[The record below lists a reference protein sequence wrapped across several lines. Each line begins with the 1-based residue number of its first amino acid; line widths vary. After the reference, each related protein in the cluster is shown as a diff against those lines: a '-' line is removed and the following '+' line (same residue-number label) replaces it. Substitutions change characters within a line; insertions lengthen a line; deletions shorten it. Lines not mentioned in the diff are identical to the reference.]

1 MKRRNLA
8 ILMVLVI
15 SMLALTACGNKT
27 DAPATEAPAEG
38 EAPAAEATTLTGTAE
53 GFGGPL
59 TVEVTKEGD
68 KITNVVVTD
77 HSESVDDVPEVKEAL
92 ETIPAA
98 IVEAGTADGVEGVSG
113 ATYTSEAI
121 INAVKDAK

>member
-1 MKRRNLA
+1 MKRNIA

-15 SMLALTACGNKT
+15 SLFALTACGEKT
-27 DAPATEAPAEG
+27 DAPAAG
-38 EAPAAEATTLTGTAE
+38 GDAPAAEAVTLTGTAE

-77 HSESVDDVPEVKEAL
+77 HSESVDDVPAVAEAL
-92 ETIPAA
+92 EKVPAA
-98 IVEAGTADGVEGVSG
+98 IVEAGTVDGVEGVSG
-113 ATYTSEAI
+113 ATFTSEAI
-121 INAVKDAK
+121 LNAVKEAK

>member
-1 MKRRNLA
+1 MKRNIA

-15 SMLALTACGNKT
+15 SLFALTACGEKT
-27 DAPATEAPAEG
+27 DAPAEG
-38 EAPAAEATTLTGTAE
+38 GDAPAAEAVTLTGTAE

-77 HSESVDDVPEVKEAL
+77 HSESVDEVPEVADAL
-92 ETIPAA
+92 EKVPAA

-113 ATYTSEAI
+113 ATFTSEAI
-121 INAVKDAK
+121 INAVKEAK

>member
-1 MKRRNLA
+1 MKRNIA

-15 SMLALTACGNKT
+15 SLFALTACGEKT
-27 DAPATEAPAEG
+27 DAPAEG
-38 EAPAAEATTLTGTAE
+38 GDAPAAEAVTLTGTAE

-77 HSESVDDVPEVKEAL
+77 HAESADEVPEVADAL
-92 ETIPAA
+92 EKVPAA

-113 ATYTSEAI
+113 ATFTSEAI
-121 INAVKDAK
+121 INAVKEAK